1 METRD
6 PIRFWGGAIGAV
18 ALGLAIVVAVVFA
31 QRPKSDTAS
40 KPQPVARAQSV
51 AKPQTVAKVQAA
63 AKAPAA
69 LKPLTAAERKVSEE
83 LWVEQR
89 KVDSDTRAAS
99 ATPDGRRRIAETI
112 AKEMK
117 VSEKLVS
124 DLRGR
129 KLGYGEITVA
139 LAFSQQLMKREKVTQ
154 QQALDRVLGPRKSG
168 QGWGAIARDLGLKL
182 DDVLSDVR
190 KTDKQLAKLA

>member
-18 ALGLAIVVAVVFA
+18 ALGLAIVVAVVLA
-31 QRPKSDTAS
+31 QKPKSDMAGRS
-40 KPQPVARAQSV
+40 QPVARAQS
-51 AKPQTVAKVQAA
+51 AGRQQTVAKVQAV

-69 LKPLTAAERKVSEE
+69 VKPLSQAERKMSEE

-89 KVDSDTRAAS
+89 KVDSDTRATA
-99 ATPDGRRRIAETI
+99 ATPDGGKRIAEAI
-112 AKEMK
+112 AKQMD
-117 VSEKLVS
+117 VTDKLVM

-139 LAFSQQLMKREKVTQ
+139 LAVSRQLMKRDKLTQ
-154 QQALDRVLGPRKSG
+154 QQALDRVLGPRRSG
-168 QGWGAIARDLGLKL
+168 QGWGAIARDLSLKL
-182 DDVLSDVR
+182 DDVVSDVR
-190 KTDKQLAKLA
+190 KTDKRLAKLA